1 MSDTISWYYKDNLP
15 EQNRLA
21 LEKQTKDRLMKQEDK
36 EEVVELNLDKDL
48 VLQLSLKAHEK
59 DITLNQLFN
68 ELLAE
73 TISNPQFL
81 VERDNIS

>member
-36 EEVVELNLDKDL
+36 EEVVELN
-48 VLQLSLKAHEK
+48 
-59 DITLNQLFN
+59 IT
-68 ELLAE
+68 
-73 TISNPQFL
+73 PQMCF
-81 VERDNIS
+81 RFAKSKRF